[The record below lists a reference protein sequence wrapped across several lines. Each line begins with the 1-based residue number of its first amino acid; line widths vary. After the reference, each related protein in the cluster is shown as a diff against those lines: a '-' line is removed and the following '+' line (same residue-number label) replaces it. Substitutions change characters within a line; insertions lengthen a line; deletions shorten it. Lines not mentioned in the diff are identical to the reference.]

1 MKRLPSRTVLSFLLS
16 AGFAATLM
24 SSAMAGTIAPCSGVG
39 LLRPPA
45 AAVLESVP
53 PNPAGCGLG
62 RRFPVEAGVTLWRC
76 RVDVQDAPDSIMSKY
91 AWSHALLVMREGQPI
106 QSYRDTLAD
115 GRFDA
120 WHVLRVDLDADGAEE
135 QVVALWNGQET
146 EWRINSW
153 TIHVFSNTWQPLG
166 WYGEVHD
173 WGPSSIVS
181 AIPGRAGCDIA
192 LTSYE
197 DEGTGS
203 VVLEAGFV
211 RLEGGRLAEASDRPR
226 ARRPLGA
233 ELQHERAAHFGQ
245 DENRAEGDITAWLGK
260 SIRSRPN

>member
-1 MKRLPSRTVLSFLLS
+1 MKRLPGRTALSILLS

-24 SSAMAGTIAPCSGVG
+24 SSAMAGTIAPCSGVR
-39 LLRPPA
+39 LLRPPT
-45 AAVLESVP
+45 AVALENVP

-76 RVDVQDAPDSIMSKY
+76 IVDAPDGIMSEY

-115 GRFDA
+115 GRFDT

-135 QVVALWNGQET
+135 QVVALWNEQQT
-146 EWRINSW
+146 EWRIYSW

-173 WGPSSIVS
+173 WGPSSIVR
-181 AIPGRAGCDIA
+181 AIPGRVGCDIA
-192 LTSYE
+192 LTFYE
-197 DEGTGS
+197 DEGAGN

-211 RLEGGRLAEASDRPR
+211 RLDDGRLVEASDRPR
-226 ARRPLGA
+226 VRRPLNA

-260 SIRSRPN
+260 SLRSSPD